1 MCELCF
7 TNLRKQGEL
16 PNFLP
21 RAQSS
26 TTLAVNQT
34 TVRQLKVGFGGDLE
48 GYRDYG
54 PPGIFTLFAED
65 LTFVFVGIGR
75 IKR

>member
-7 TNLRKQGEL
+7 KNLRKQGEA
-16 PNFLP
+16 PYFLP

-48 GYRDYG
+48 GCRDYG
-54 PPGIFTLFAED
+54 ALGIFTLFAEE
-65 LTFVFVGIGR
+65 LTFVFIAIGR

>member
-7 TNLRKQGEL
+7 TNLRKQGE
-16 PNFLP
+16 PPYFPP

-26 TTLAVNQT
+26 STLAVNQT

-48 GYRDYG
+48 GYGDYG
-54 PPGIFTLFAED
+54 ALGIFTLFAED